1 MTDKKYKSIVER
13 LTITRNRDAF
23 WHALEGF
30 IDLLTFIFAFVFLL
44 WLTTWLFWPASALRV
59 IILIAGIVCVLA
71 IIARGAVKPLV
82 SRSPLAEIAIR
93 LERFYGKLQSR
104 LIASLQLY
112 DKLVANKENYSGA
125 LIEKTIEEAGGEIKH
140 LDFGVVI
147 EKNKKPYQRL
157 SLSILMV
164 VLCLILSI
172 QTFNHTRRLYLHPLA
187 NIPKPSNLVL
197 TVDPV
202 TAEVVKNDDV
212 TVEITASGEKVRRID
227 FNFRFDDEQWIKVPA
242 EKSTD
247 DSGVC
252 DGIYTYKFRKLKRN
266 IEYFA
271 QAKHVRS
278 PIGNI
283 TVINPPRLVDV
294 SIELDFP
301 RYTRLEHQ
309 VLPNND
315 GSVTALK
322 GTVVNFNGRLNK
334 PVENAVMVFD
344 DGSRK
349 KMAVQTE
356 RINGKF
362 VLDKSG
368 SYHIEVEDSKNLKN
382 PQPIEYDL
390 VCLEDY
396 SPRVEITFPA
406 VDIDLDENMTV
417 PLEAGI
423 YDDFGFSKVELVYWT
438 FSEGHQSDRTE
449 KVLQTDFGDVTE
461 ILVGYDW
468 YVEQLHLLPGDLIYY
483 YIEVFDNDVIS
494 GPKSSV
500 SKTYSARLPGLD
512 EIMADITN
520 SQEEVF
526 KEFERAADSQRQLR
540 DELEN
545 ISREIMKF
553 SEIDWERKQ
562 QIQQALS
569 RQKKI
574 AEQLERVAQQMDE
587 NIEKLDKN
595 QLATL
600 EMLDKMEEIKQLMEQ
615 VATPELKKAMEK
627 LQEALRQMD
636 PDMLKEA
643 MKNFN
648 FSVEQI
654 NEQLD
659 RTLALLKKFQLEQ
672 KLDTLAK
679 MAQKLAEQ
687 QQQIN
692 DKLDMCDSEKEVSDL
707 QQPQQSQKQGLE
719 SMKDQFKQ
727 ADSLNQELGMLPQ
740 QDMDKANEMLNS
752 PQMNN
757 QMNQMMQN
765 LNMCNKQGARM
776 LGQNLQ
782 QDFENMAQ
790 MFQTMLEQMQ
800 SQQQQ
805 MITGM
810 LKKAIAD
817 ILYLS
822 QNQEALSDSTR
833 SIGKR
838 LESLREMAS
847 QQKDLQSATDRVA
860 GSVSD
865 LTKETLFVSFTIMER
880 LGEALRQM
888 QAALENLNNRRASRA
903 KNNQV
908 EAMTALNQTVMLLMN
923 SLDQAC
929 QCQSGTGMQSFM
941 QSLNQMAQQQQ
952 ALNQQA
958 QSLIPMPGQTMTM
971 MQYQGLQRLAAQQET
986 IRKGL
991 QELMEEYGESGN
1003 ILGRLSKLGEEM
1015 KKVAEELRSKDAD
1028 RSIIQRQE
1036 RILSRLLDA
1045 QKSVHRRD
1053 YSRKRQ
1059 ARAGKDITRRGPDA
1073 LKPGNSKDEQLA
1085 EDIKKALSEKYP
1097 RRYENL
1103 IKEYFKALTE
1113 DITIEQ

>member
-13 LTITRNRDAF
+13 LIVTRNRDAF
-23 WHALEGF
+23 RHAFEGF
-30 IDLLTFIFAFVFLL
+30 VDLLAFIFTFIFFL
-44 WLTTWLFWPASALRV
+44 WLTTWFFWPAPVFRV
-59 IILIAGIVCVLA
+59 IILVMGIVCFLA
-71 IIARGAVKPLV
+71 ITARGTIKPLV
-82 SRSPLAEIAIR
+82 ARLPLAEIALR

-112 DKLVANKENYSGA
+112 DKLAKNKENYSKA
-125 LIEKTIEEAGGEIKH
+125 LIERTIEEAGAEIKH
-140 LDFGVVI
+140 LDFNVVI
-147 EKNKKPYQRL
+147 KKNKKPYQRL
-157 SLSILMV
+157 ALSILV
-164 VLCLILSI
+164 GVLCLILSI
-172 QTFNHTRRLYLHPLA
+172 QTFNYTRQLYLHPLA
-187 NIPKPSNLVL
+187 DIQRPSNLIL

-202 TAEVVKNDDV
+202 MAEVVKNEDV
-212 TVEITASGEKVRRID
+212 TVEITASGEKVRRVD
-227 FNFRFDDEQWIKVPA
+227 FNFRFNGEQWVKIPV
-242 EKSTD
+242 EKSTG
-247 DSGVC
+247 DSGVN
-252 DGIYTYKFRKLKRN
+252 DNIYTYRFRNLKRN

-271 QAKHVRS
+271 QAKHIRS
-278 PIGNI
+278 PIGKI
-283 TVINPPRLVDV
+283 TVINPPRLVNV
-294 SIELDFP
+294 SIGLDFP
-301 RYTRLEHQ
+301 QYTRLEHQ

-315 GSVTALK
+315 GSVTAIK
-322 GTVVNFNGRLNK
+322 GTVVNFNGWLNK
-334 PVENAVMVFD
+334 PVKNAIMVFD
-344 DGSRK
+344 DGSTK
-349 KMAVQTE
+349 KMAVEAE

-362 VLDKSG
+362 VLNKSG
-368 SYHIEVEDSKNLKN
+368 SYHVSVEDSKNLKN

-396 SPRVEITFPA
+396 PPRVEITFPA

-417 PLEAGI
+417 PLEAEI

-438 FSEGHQSDRTE
+438 FSEGRESE
-449 KVLQTDFGDVTE
+449 KTKKILQTDFGEDTE
-461 ILVGYDW
+461 ALITYNW

-483 YIEVFDNDVIS
+483 YIKVSDNDVIS
-494 GPKSSV
+494 GPKSSM
-500 SKTYSARLPGLD
+500 SKTYTARLPGLD

-520 SQEEVF
+520 SQEDVF
-526 KEFERAADSQRQLR
+526 REFERAADSQRRLR

-545 ISREIMKF
+545 LSREIMKI

-562 QIQQALS
+562 QIQRTLD
-569 RQKKI
+569 RQKDI
-574 AEQLERVAQQMDE
+574 AEQLEKVAQQMEE

-595 QLATL
+595 QLATM

-627 LQEALRQMD
+627 LQEALRKMD

-692 DKLDMCDSEKEVSDL
+692 DKLGMCNSEKEVSDL
-707 QQPQQSQKQGLE
+707 QQPQKAQKQGLE
-719 SMKDQFKQ
+719 SMKDQFEQ
-727 ADSLNQELGMLPQ
+727 ADSLNKKLDMLPQ

-752 PQMNN
+752 PQMNK
-757 QMNQMMQN
+757 QMNQMIQN
-765 LNMCNKQGARM
+765 LSMCKKQGACM

-782 QDFENMAQ
+782 QNFENMAQ
-790 MFQTMLEQMQ
+790 MFQSLLEQMQ

-810 LKKAIAD
+810 LKKAISD

-822 QNQEALSDSTR
+822 QNQEALIDSTQ
-833 SIGKR
+833 SVGKR
-838 LESLREMAS
+838 LESLREMANK
-847 QQKDLQSATDRVA
+847 QKDLQSATERVA
-860 GSVSD
+860 NNVSD
-865 LTKETLFVSFTIMER
+865 LTKETLFVNFAIMER

-888 QAALENLNNRRASRA
+888 QTALESLNNRRTSKA
-903 KNNQV
+903 KDNQV
-908 EAMTALNQTVMLLMN
+908 MAMAALNQTIMMLMN
-923 SLDQAC
+923 SLNKAC
-929 QCQSGTGMQSFM
+929 SCKSGTGMQSFM

-952 ALNQQA
+952 SLNQQA
-958 QSLIPMPGQTMTM
+958 QSLIPMPGQTMTAI
-971 MQYQGLQRLAAQQET
+971 QYQGLQKLAAQQEA
-986 IRKGL
+986 IRKSL
-991 QELMEEYGESGN
+991 EELMDEYGESGN
-1003 ILGRLSKLGEEM
+1003 ILGRLSELGEEM

-1059 ARAGKDITRRGPDA
+1059 ARAGKDIIRSGPDI
-1073 LKPGNSKDEQLA
+1073 LKTNNKTDEQLA

-1113 DITIEQ
+1113 DITIEK

>member
-13 LTITRNRDAF
+13 LIVTRNRDAF
-23 WHALEGF
+23 RHAFEGF
-30 IDLLTFIFAFVFLL
+30 VDLLAFIFTFIFLL
-44 WLTTWLFWPASALRV
+44 WLTTWFFWPAPVFRV
-59 IILIAGIVCVLA
+59 IILVMGIVCFLA
-71 IIARGAVKPLV
+71 ITARGAIKPLV
-82 SRSPLAEIAIR
+82 ARLPLAEIALR

-112 DKLVANKENYSGA
+112 DKLAKNKENYSKA
-125 LIEKTIEEAGGEIKH
+125 LIERTIEEAGAEIKH
-140 LDFGVVI
+140 LDFNVVI
-147 EKNKKPYQRL
+147 KKNKKPYQRL
-157 SLSILMV
+157 ALSILV
-164 VLCLILSI
+164 AVLCLILSI
-172 QTFNHTRRLYLHPLA
+172 QTFNYTRQLYLHPLA
-187 NIPKPSNLVL
+187 DIQRPSNLIL

-202 TAEVVKNDDV
+202 MAEVVKNEDV
-212 TVEITASGEKVRRID
+212 TVEITASGEKVRRVD
-227 FNFRFDDEQWIKVPA
+227 FNFRFNGEQWVKIPV
-242 EKSTD
+242 EKSTG
-247 DSGVC
+247 DSGVN
-252 DGIYTYKFRKLKRN
+252 DNIYTYRFRNLKRN

-271 QAKHVRS
+271 QAKHIRS
-278 PIGNI
+278 PIGKI
-283 TVINPPRLVDV
+283 TVINPPRLVNV
-294 SIELDFP
+294 SIGLDFP
-301 RYTRLEHQ
+301 QYTRLEHQ

-315 GSVTALK
+315 GSVTAIK
-322 GTVVNFNGRLNK
+322 GTVVNFNGWLNK
-334 PVENAVMVFD
+334 PVKNAIMVFD
-344 DGSRK
+344 DGSTK
-349 KMAVQTE
+349 KMAVETE

-362 VLDKSG
+362 VLNKSG
-368 SYHIEVEDSKNLKN
+368 SYHVSVEDSKNLKN

-396 SPRVEITFPA
+396 PPRVEITFPA

-417 PLEAGI
+417 PLEAEI

-438 FSEGHQSDRTE
+438 FSEGRESE
-449 KVLQTDFGDVTE
+449 KTKKILQTDFGEDTE
-461 ILVGYDW
+461 ALITYNW

-483 YIEVFDNDVIS
+483 YIKVSDNDVIS
-494 GPKSSV
+494 GPKSSM
-500 SKTYSARLPGLD
+500 SKTYTARLPGLD

-520 SQEEVF
+520 SQEDVF
-526 KEFERAADSQRQLR
+526 REFERAADSQRRLR

-545 ISREIMKF
+545 LSREIMKI

-562 QIQQALS
+562 QIQRTLD
-569 RQKKI
+569 RQKDI
-574 AEQLERVAQQMDE
+574 AEQLEKVAQQMEE

-595 QLATL
+595 QLATM

-627 LQEALRQMD
+627 LQEALRKMD

-692 DKLDMCDSEKEVSDL
+692 DKLGMCNSEKEVSDL
-707 QQPQQSQKQGLE
+707 QQPQKAQKQGLE
-719 SMKDQFKQ
+719 SMKDQFEQ
-727 ADSLNQELGMLPQ
+727 ADSLNKKLDMLPQ

-752 PQMNN
+752 PQMNK
-757 QMNQMMQN
+757 QMNQMIQN
-765 LNMCNKQGARM
+765 LSMCKKQGACM

-782 QDFENMAQ
+782 QNFENMAQ
-790 MFQTMLEQMQ
+790 MFQSLLEQMQ

-810 LKKAIAD
+810 LKKAISD

-822 QNQEALSDSTR
+822 QNQEALIDSTQ
-833 SIGKR
+833 SVGKR
-838 LESLREMAS
+838 LESLREMANK
-847 QQKDLQSATDRVA
+847 QKDLQSATERVA
-860 GSVSD
+860 NNVSD
-865 LTKETLFVSFTIMER
+865 LTKETLFVNFAIMER

-888 QAALENLNNRRASRA
+888 QTALESLNNRRTSKA
-903 KNNQV
+903 KDNQV
-908 EAMTALNQTVMLLMN
+908 MAMAALNQTIMMLMN
-923 SLDQAC
+923 SLNQAC
-929 QCQSGTGMQSFM
+929 SCKSGTGMQSFM

-952 ALNQQA
+952 SLNQQA
-958 QSLIPMPGQTMTM
+958 QSLIPMPGQTMTAI
-971 MQYQGLQRLAAQQET
+971 QYQGLQKLAAQQEA
-986 IRKGL
+986 IRKSL
-991 QELMEEYGESGN
+991 EELMDEYGESGN
-1003 ILGRLSKLGEEM
+1003 ILGRLSELGEEM

-1059 ARAGKDITRRGPDA
+1059 ARAGKDIIRSGPDI
-1073 LKPGNSKDEQLA
+1073 LKTNNKTDEQLA

-1113 DITIEQ
+1113 DITIEK